1 MKKSMTFANKKLF
14 QVYCFL
20 IVKKVAD
27 TKEVI
32 KCEWQTKQWQKEED
46 KEIIKLGRKLMI
58 EQQKPN

>member
-1 MKKSMTFANKKLF
+1 MKKSMTFANKNLF
-14 QVYCFL
+14 KVYCFL
-20 IVKKVAD
+20 IVKKVGD